1 MKHYGYVIFL
11 YTLIQPPMGHIKSGH
26 VTVPVVK
33 GSLKKKKEWLSFSS
47 DQNKVTLITKWRGI
61 NIVTIRQSSTVQ
73 ESV

>member
-1 MKHYGYVIFL
+1 
-11 YTLIQPPMGHIKSGH
+11 MGHIKSGH
-26 VTVPVVK
+26 VTVTVVK
-33 GSLKKKKEWLSFSS
+33 GSFKKKKEWLSFSS